1 MANNVN
7 QKKEI
12 GGTTFF
18 SVGRSTP
25 GKGFNLVEYGY
36 QADGE
41 GVPPEY
47 LVRISSIRNRCT
59 VVGVLQE
66 DIQTRVESVWEP
78 FINTSMLTT
87 GNMLVQA
94 LTGSRSSLVSKATSR
109 RLWQGSTPM
118 VISLKLKFEA
128 VNNTFTEVVEPCRLL
143 QCMAL
148 PSEPANYRGVDLQGV
163 WNIGTSIL
171 SGEGLTKALSQI
183 PFLIPPGPTPFT
195 TEGILSANKRT
206 MGKIDMEDSTG
217 GDKIFIEIGRFLSFW
232 SVIVKEVPIVHHLK
246 FDSGGN
252 PISAEAQ
259 MIFESYEMM
268 TCQSLNESYNKQNMT
283 SNPSE

>member
-7 QKKEI
+7 QGKEI

-18 SVGRSTP
+18 SVGRETP

-47 LVRISSIRNRCT
+47 LVRISSLRNRCT

-78 FINTSMLTT
+78 FINASMLTT
-87 GNMLVQA
+87 GNMLIQA
-94 LTGSRSSLVSKATSR
+94 LTGSQSSMISKATSR

-148 PSEPANYRGVDLQGV
+148 PSEPANFRGVSLQAVWDTGKDLFTG
-163 WNIGTSIL
+163 
-171 SGEGLTKALSQI
+171 GLTKALSNI

-232 SVIVKEVPIVHHLK
+232 NIIVKEVPIVHHLK
-246 FDSGGN
+246 FDSSGN

-259 MIFESYEMM
+259 VVFETYEMC
-268 TCQSLNESYNKQNMT
+268 TVQSLEDSYNKKNM
-283 SNPSE
+283 SSVEGN